1 MQDFLW
7 EIFEIAVN
15 LCESFIIYYFIC
27 SFLKH
32 NFKTT
37 KGKLIYFLG
46 VVWGTVITTF
56 VNSITLYDWWMI
68 AVYIASYFAFSC
80 CFLKGKIIVKLL
92 AAVTAELAIIVASN
106 TVTGI
111 LSIAL
116 NSSPNQLFTMRGAY
130 RVLGVLMCQ
139 VLNLFLY
146 SLILKF
152 FNKTILGMKIKEWA
166 LLISVFVISVLSFTI
181 IQIAINEAK
190 LSEPTSLMLIIAEIG
205 LLALNIICLYI
216 MISLNKSNR
225 ASEELK
231 LKEQQLMHDIQYAE
245 TVRGQYE
252 EIRNMRHDI
261 KQHLAVVSGLQSEGK
276 YDEAQKYI
284 TQISNNISK
293 IEMFMDVG
301 NDFVNAILNSK
312 LSTAKS
318 KGIEVLCSFSG
329 GINGIDEYDLC
340 NLIGNM
346 LDNAIEAAEKTN
358 THAVV
363 EMSIVSD
370 KYKLTLK
377 VSNSILK
384 SVLNDNPA
392 LETSKSHKAVHGFG
406 TKSIK
411 SIAEKYNGNADFY
424 EDGLTFICRVQLCK
438 ETAIELVPQ

>member
-1 MQDFLW
+1 MKDFFW

-15 LCESFIIYYFIC
+15 LCENFICYYFIC

-37 KGKLIYFLG
+37 KGKVLFLVG
-46 VVWGTVITTF
+46 VVWGTVVTTF

-68 AVYIASYFAFSC
+68 IVYIACYFAYSY

-92 AAVTAELAIIVASN
+92 AAVTAELAIIIAGN

-116 NSSPNQLFTMRGAY
+116 KSSPNQLFTMHGAY

-139 VLNLFLY
+139 TLNLFLF

-152 FNKTILGMKIKEWA
+152 FNKTILRMKIKEWA
-166 LLISVFVISVLSFTI
+166 LLISVFLISVLSFTI
-181 IQIAINEAK
+181 IQIALNEAK
-190 LSEPTSLMLIIAEIG
+190 LSEPTTLMLIITEIG
-205 LLALNIICLYI
+205 LFALNIICLYI

-225 ASEELK
+225 AAEELK
-231 LKEQQLMHDIQYAE
+231 LREQQLVHDIQYAE

-261 KQHLAVVSGLQSEGK
+261 KQHLAVVSGLQSKGK

-329 GINGIDEYDLC
+329 GINGIDEYDMC

-346 LDNAIEAAEKTN
+346 LDNAIEAAEKTD
-358 THAVV
+358 TRAVV
-363 EMSIVSD
+363 DMSIVSD
-370 KYKLTLK
+370 KYKLIIK
-377 VSNSILK
+377 VSNSIAK
-384 SVLNDNPA
+384 SVLQENPA
-392 LETSKSHKAVHGFG
+392 LKTTKPQHIIHGFG
-406 TKSIK
+406 TKSIM
-411 SIAEKYNGNADFY
+411 SISEKYNGNTDFY
-424 EDGLTFICRVQLCK
+424 EDGLTFVCRVELCK
-438 ETAIELVPQ
+438 KTVKEIVSA

>member
-1 MQDFLW
+1 MKDFFW

-15 LCESFIIYYFIC
+15 LCENFICFYFIC

-37 KGKLIYFLG
+37 KGKVLYFIG
-46 VVWGTVITTF
+46 VVWGTVVTTF

-68 AVYIASYFAFSC
+68 IVYIASYFAFSY
-80 CFLKGKIIVKLL
+80 CFLKGKIVVKLL
-92 AAVTAELAIIVASN
+92 AAVTAELALIVAGN

-116 NSSPNQLFTMRGAY
+116 KSSPNQLFTMQGAY

-139 VLNLFLY
+139 TLNLFLY

-152 FNKTILGMKIKEWA
+152 FNKTILRMKIKEWA
-166 LLISVFVISVLSFTI
+166 LLISVFLISVLSFTI
-181 IQIAINEAK
+181 IQIALNETK
-190 LSEPTSLMLIIAEIG
+190 LSEPTTLMLIITEIG
-205 LLALNIICLYI
+205 LFALNIICLYI

-225 ASEELK
+225 AAEELK
-231 LKEQQLMHDIQYAE
+231 LKEQQLIHDIQYAE
-245 TVRGQYE
+245 MVRGQYE

-261 KQHLAVVSGLQSEGK
+261 KQHLAVVSGLQLEGK
-276 YDEAQKYI
+276 FGEAQKYI

-312 LSTAKS
+312 LSVAKS

-329 GINGIDEYDLC
+329 DVNGIDEYDLC
-340 NLIGNM
+340 NLIRNM
-346 LDNAIEAAEKTN
+346 LDNAIEASEKTN
-358 THAVV
+358 TRAVV
-363 EMSIVSD
+363 ELSIVSD

-377 VSNSILK
+377 ASNSILK

-392 LETSKSHKAVHGFG
+392 LKTSKAQKTVHGFG

-438 ETAIELVPQ
+438 ETATELVLQ